1 MSPSSF
7 YYSCQDKIKESFAT
21 GIGVYLTR
29 KVYPEYSRQYFGN
42 YTGIIEDLMD
52 TDGVTS
58 HNVGSHIEE
67 VSGFTIAEIEDAIV
81 NVTTWDGWRDNI
93 ISRYPYNP
101 SVGEV
106 SNLFTLW

>member
-1 MSPSSF
+1 
-7 YYSCQDKIKESFAT
+7 
-21 GIGVYLTR
+21 
-29 KVYPEYSRQYFGN
+29 
-42 YTGIIEDLMD
+42 MD